1 MISSL
6 FSLSLGSPAG
16 WTTYRTPHLTGS
28 RGDGGVEDEEDGL
41 LGVWSEQTVHNLRVP
56 VLVTEDLKLASE
68 VID

>member
-1 MISSL
+1 M
-6 FSLSLGSPAG
+6 
-16 WTTYRTPHLTGS
+16 TGS